1 MNIGAAIKRLRKS
14 KTRLNQIEFAKSV
27 GITQTYLS
35 QIETGAKIP
44 SLHVLNDI
52 GGYLEIPFPVLL
64 WFSITEDDIQDSKK
78 EHFKFIKP
86 TIDSMIDSII

>member
-14 KTRLNQIEFAKSV
+14 KTSLNQIEFAESV

-52 GGYLEIPFPVLL
+52 GGYLEIPIQILL
-64 WFSITEDDIQDSKK
+64 WFSLRDHDIPDSKK
-78 EHFKFIKP
+78 EHFKLVKP
-86 TIDSMIDSII
+86 SIDTMIDSII